1 MNPVTVVVVRNIKNV
16 VLISEV
22 KMTKQEWVEEL
33 VFVDI
38 FGRQYNLSDVPMTYM
53 TRKEA
58 FDKRGYGKKMVKQ
71 LWKERVDEEKERN

>member
-1 MNPVTVVVVRNIKNV
+1 MGN
-16 VLISEV
+16 
-22 KMTKQEWVEEL
+22 KMTKQEWLEEQI
-33 VFVDI
+33 FVDI

-71 LWKERVDEEKERN
+71 LWKEVGREIRGES

>member
-1 MNPVTVVVVRNIKNV
+1 MNLVFVVVVRNIKNV

-22 KMTKQEWVEEL
+22 KMTKQEWLEEQI
-33 VFVDI
+33 FVDI

-58 FDKRGYGKKMVKQ
+58 FEKRGYGKKMIKQ
-71 LWKERVDEEKERN
+71 LWKETVAEIRGSN

>member
-1 MNPVTVVVVRNIKNV
+1 MGN
-16 VLISEV
+16 
-22 KMTKQEWVEEL
+22 KMTKQEWLEEL

-58 FDKRGYGKKMVKQ
+58 FEKRGYGKKMIKQ
-71 LWKERVDEEKERN
+71 LWKETVAEIRGSN